1 MIRMNRRETAFAS
14 IAAVTL
20 VGTLLLLSG
29 VFGKAIA
36 YNPTGA
42 PDYTLQPVVPNGPT
56 DIAQKLIVEI
66 DSPYGSEKITTFD
79 VMQTS
84 NLMQKGGYYTLK
96 LQGFIHADKR
106 TLLNWIAQDIGK
118 LPDGLSIDGTPAR
131 AGDRSIMTKP
141 KPNATINVV
150 PVSGTVK
157 LQLLESRA
165 DLYADDHEKLRQYEF
180 SGCHVAGYDLFTH
193 NDERRAYLTVGTIHV
208 EQVTFACTG
217 IALAGQTMNSRG
229 ITVDTAINND
239 GREITNEKGELII
252 DSREYRQP
260 IVMDNVQKEEA
271 NSLKQEIVTTI
282 VSDEVY
288 YGLNEAATFIAT
300 FTDLQG
306 NAIDP
311 DQIKAY
317 YDGLMIQ
324 LDRQDTGV
332 YTYTTPGL
340 TKSHHQII
348 VSAEKADFATD
359 TTYLSIPIDRIN

>member
-20 VGTLLLLSG
+20 VGAMLLLSG

-36 YNPTGA
+36 FNPNGN
-42 PDYTLQPVVPNGPT
+42 PDYTLAPVVPNGKT
-56 DIAQKLIVEI
+56 DIATKIIVEI

-84 NLMQKGGYYTLK
+84 NLMQKAGYHTIK

-118 LPDGLSIDGTPAR
+118 LPDGLTIDGTPAR
-131 AGDRSIMTKP
+131 AGDRSILTKP
-141 KPNATINVV
+141 KPNSTINVV
-150 PVSGTVK
+150 PVTGTVK
-157 LQLLESRA
+157 VQLLEDRA
-165 DLYADDHEKLRQYEF
+165 DLYAEEHEKLRQYEF
-180 SGCHVAGYDLFTH
+180 AGCYVAGYDVFTH
-193 NDERRAYLTVGTIHV
+193 NDERRAYLTVGIIHV
-208 EQVTFACTG
+208 EQVTFACNG
-217 IALAGQTMNSRG
+217 VKALTGQTMNSRG

-239 GREITNEKGELII
+239 GREITNEKGELLIE
-252 DSREYRQP
+252 SREYRQP
-260 IVMDNVQKEEA
+260 IVMDQQEEPA
-271 NSLKQEIVTTI
+271 SSLKQEIVTII

-288 YGLNEAATFIAT
+288 YGLNEVARFIAT
-300 FTDLQG
+300 FTDLEG

-311 DQIKAY
+311 DEIKAY
-317 YDGLMIQ
+317 YDGMMIQ
-324 LDRQDTGV
+324 LDREDAGV

-340 TKSHHQII
+340 TKSHHQLI

-359 TTYLSIPIDRIN
+359 TTYLSIPIDRID